1 MSDKTMPEHVFQEDA
16 RTAAVRTAIHAFMRT
31 DRMHRAAIERKLAAL
46 GIHRTQHMTLLTIKR
61 QGGIGTQRA
70 IAERFDIS
78 PAAVAVTLRKLEE
91 GGYITRRAGA
101 QDGRCKEVQL
111 TERGEQ
117 ILKLSYEAF
126 TAVDLAMFT
135 DFTEE
140 ELAAFSATLTKLQ
153 GALRAAEEAEGVSE

>member
-1 MSDKTMPEHVFQEDA
+1 MSEKAFSPHGFSEDA
-16 RTAAVRTAIHAFMRT
+16 RTAAVRTAIHDFLHT
-31 DRMHRAAIERKLAAL
+31 NRMHRAAIEGRLADL
-46 GIHRTQHMTLLTIKR
+46 GIHRTQHMMLLDIKR
-61 QGGIGTQRA
+61 HGGIDSQRA

-101 QDGRCKEVQL
+101 SDSRCKEVQL

-117 ILKLSYEAF
+117 ILKISYNAF
-126 TAVDLAMFT
+126 TAVDLAMFS

-140 ELAAFSATLTKLQ
+140 ELACFSSMLSRLQ
-153 GALRAAEEAEGVSE
+153 NALRSADDKIGVDI